1 LRKGLNHLNI
11 KSLFKRNIG
20 KISIYYPYSFY
31 QKRVNQNQDETTRP
45 QRITDISCKI
55 KISKFKVQNDK
66 IFSILQQIT
75 LDNLK

>member
-31 QKRVNQNQDETTRP
+31 QKRVNQNQDETTK
-45 QRITDISCKI
+45 QGK
-55 KISKFKVQNDK
+55 KKVC
-66 IFSILQQIT
+66 ILY
-75 LDNLK
+75 K